1 MLRIVTT
8 PPDGRVQSA
17 ASYRPMYAELTDRD
31 PFVSET
37 PCFQWAQFGRGLES
51 LVEQPSP
58 TVPEPQ
64 PKPKGIMSWFWR
76 SRGSQDAMS
85 RRRELR

>member
-17 ASYRPMYAELTDRD
+17 ATYRPMYEELTDRD
-31 PFVSET
+31 PFVYET
-37 PCFQWAQFGRGLES
+37 PCFQWAQFGHGLES
-51 LVEQPSP
+51 LVEQRRQD
-58 TVPEPQ
+58 VPEPK
-64 PKPKGIMSWFWR
+64 PKPKGIMSWF
-76 SRGSQDAMS
+76 GAHVAHVVAMS